1 MRGTVPHF
9 SPRRAELRRHAGQ
22 VVSRL
27 RAAESQLDGSRPGCA
42 LEELAGLIITIT
54 ENYAAGHVGALLP
67 SASLMDIQPI
77 RDRELLRVGG
87 TVTLIA
93 GAAVAVSLLGIP
105 SVTAAVVISA
115 VGVLG
120 LLVFFGSQWHRYLP
134 IAEFFKPGP

>member
-1 MRGTVPHF
+1 M
-9 SPRRAELRRHAGQ
+9 
-22 VVSRL
+22 
-27 RAAESQLDGSRPGCA
+27 
-42 LEELAGLIITIT
+42 IITIT